1 MNLTTGFFRIRCMA
15 TQHRVYLTPTD
26 GSKLEATIRSGSA
39 LARYQTKARILLLT
53 DLNNSSRMTDKKII
67 AALGTS
73 NSNIQ
78 RTRMDFLERGL
89 PDCLE
94 DRPRSGR
101 KPRITG
107 DIQAKIAVIAC
118 SDPPEGRKSWT
129 LQLIA
134 EEAMRKGVVS
144 QISRVTVF
152 ECLKKTNSNPGRL

>member
-1 MNLTTGFFRIRCMA
+1 MA
-15 TQHRVYLTPTD
+15 TRHHVYLTQSD
-26 GSKLEATIRSGSA
+26 RSKLEAMIRSGAA

-53 DLNNSSRMTDKKII
+53 DENHPSRMTDKQII
-67 AALGTS
+67 SALGTS

-78 RTRMDFLERGL
+78 RTRISFLERGL
-89 PDCLE
+89 PDCLK
-94 DRPRSGR
+94 DGKRTGR

-118 SDPPEGRKSWT
+118 SDPPEGRKGWT

-152 ECLKKTNSNPGRL
+152 ECLKKTNSSPGK